1 MSAADPTR
9 SPAAAGRF
17 ATTRWSLVRAARD
30 PSAPESRAALAA
42 LYEAYWYPLYAY
54 IRRRGHGPDQAQ
66 DLTQELF
73 ARLLEKD
80 GLASVDEG
88 RGRFRCFLLAA
99 CRHFLSNQRDHDR
112 ALKRGGGRPGL
123 SLDGLDAE
131 GRYRCE
137 PAHEETPERLF
148 ERRWALALLD
158 RTLSRLR
165 GEYAASGRERLFEH
179 LKGHLAGAGAPH
191 AHSAAEL
198 GMTEGA
204 VKVAVHR
211 LRARYRELLHD
222 EIAQTVDG
230 PGEVEDEV
238 RALFAALGS

>member
-1 MSAADPTR
+1 MSPVEP
-9 SPAAAGRF
+9 SRF

-30 PSAPESRAALAA
+30 PLAPESRTALAA
-42 LYEAYWYPLYAY
+42 LCDVYWYPLYAY
-54 IRRRGHGPDQAQ
+54 IRRRGHDADRAQ

-88 RGRFRCFLLAA
+88 RGRFRSFLLAA

-112 ALKRGGGRPGL
+112 AGKRGGGRPPL

-131 GRYRCE
+131 GRYRRE
-137 PAHEETPERLF
+137 PAHQETPERLF
-148 ERRWALALLD
+148 ERRWALSLLD
-158 RTLSRLR
+158 RVLSRLR
-165 GEYAASGRERLFEH
+165 EEHVASGKERLFEH
-179 LKGHLAGAGAPH
+179 LKGQLTGDGVPH
-191 AHSAAEL
+191 AQTAAEL

-211 LRARYRELLHD
+211 LRGRYREILRD
-222 EIAQTVDG
+222 EIAQTLDD
-230 PGEVEDEV
+230 PADVEDEV